1 MGRNVHFCAL
11 HRASLHGALIG
22 TSGGE
27 WTGIPDAASLN
38 VRTITVMFPKLHHS
52 SSQRPRQCDYCSMG
66 DPKQMETTMV
76 SRKHFSKT
84 FALAFL
90 ALGALSMPALAG
102 DLSDQQIIEKLKTPK
117 LTRSLSGKTVE
128 APALTANEAA
138 LINRIRKTRSLSVAD
153 RDQVASIAKT
163 RPAVDLEINFDYN
176 SASVSPTAEPQLHN
190 LGKAL
195 TSAELAGSVFMLGGH
210 TDAKG
215 TDGYNLSLSE
225 RRAETVKKFL
235 TENYKIPA
243 ENLVSAG
250 YGESDLKNKTD
261 PTAAENRRVQIV
273 NMAKNETA
281 SK

>member
-1 MGRNVHFCAL
+1 
-11 HRASLHGALIG
+11 
-22 TSGGE
+22 
-27 WTGIPDAASLN
+27 
-38 VRTITVMFPKLHHS
+38 
-52 SSQRPRQCDYCSMG
+52 MG

-90 ALGALSMPALAG
+90 ALGALSMPAFAG

-117 LTRSLSGKTVE
+117 LTRSLSGKTAE

-138 LINRIRKTRSLSVAD
+138 FINRIRKTRSLSVAD